1 MNVKARLTPI
11 KNEIKIILD
20 DVKIV
25 GNIVNV
31 STIPGVKEVPNT
43 MQIIGINRRLKNI

>member
-11 KNEIKIILD
+11 KNAITTILD
-20 DVKIV
+20 DVKIA
-25 GNIVNV
+25 GRIVSV
-31 STIPGVKEVPNT
+31 SKIPGANEAPNT